1 MREKKRRYVRCI
13 DQKSNSYVKMKKRR
27 NKKLYTIL
35 FIVIER
41 GDEEEK
47 RGI

>member
-1 MREKKRRYVRCI
+1 
-13 DQKSNSYVKMKKRR
+13 VKMKKRR

-35 FIVIER
+35 FILIER